1 MSSFHPLVIVLSIM
15 ICRSTYSFISV
26 NSIAR
31 SSFSSV
37 RIMTT
42 TVSRFQLDMAT
53 DSIVSPF
60 DAASASTLDDLVG
73 QFDVGN

>member
-1 MSSFHPLVIVLSIM
+1 M
-15 ICRSTYSFISV
+15 ICRSTYSFVSV

-37 RIMTT
+37 RVLAT
-42 TVSRFQLDMAT
+42 TVSRFQLEMAT

-60 DAASASTLDDLVG
+60 DATSASTLDDLVG
-73 QFDVGN
+73 QLDVGN